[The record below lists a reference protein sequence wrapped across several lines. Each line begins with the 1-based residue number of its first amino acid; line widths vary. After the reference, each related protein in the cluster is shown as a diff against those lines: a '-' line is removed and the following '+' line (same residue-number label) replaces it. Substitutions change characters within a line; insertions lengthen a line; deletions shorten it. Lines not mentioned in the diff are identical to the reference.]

1 MLTPEILQKQFVTA
15 HFINSERTQIEVITL
30 ESVDSN
36 NQVSTVIEY
45 DTTHPWC
52 QELLK
57 VCNLDTLHENT
68 WTKINRE
75 KTAFEQSVLKIARDQ
90 GLVYGTHKSE
100 TKFHTAM
107 MDFLFNFKSNEEKE
121 DLFAFKLASFELDIV
136 KNCQDKDK
144 KAAIRKAQTPLE
156 VVSAISE
163 IK

>member
-1 MLTPEILQKQFVTA
+1 MLTPEILEKQFVTA
-15 HFINSERTQIEVITL
+15 HFINNERTQIEVITL
-30 ESVDSN
+30 ENLNSD
-36 NQVSTVIEY
+36 NQISTVIEY
-45 DTTHPWC
+45 DTNHPWC

-68 WTKINRE
+68 WTRIQQQRN
-75 KTAFEQSVLKIARDQ
+75 AFEQSVLKIARDQ
-90 GLVYGTHKSE
+90 GLIYGAHKSE

-107 MDFLFNFKSNEEKE
+107 MDFLFNFKPEQEKE

-136 KNCQDKDK
+136 KDCQDKDK

-156 VVSAISE
+156 VVKAVSE

>member
-15 HFINSERTQIEVITL
+15 HFINNERTTIEVLTL
-30 ESVDSN
+30 ESINSD
-36 NQVSTVIEY
+36 NQISTIIEY
-45 DTTHPWC
+45 DTQHPWC

-57 VCNLDTLHENT
+57 VCDLDTLHENT
-68 WTKINRE
+68 WTRIKNERN
-75 KTAFEQSVLKIARDQ
+75 AFEQSVLKIARDQ

-107 MDFLFNFKSNEEKE
+107 MDFLFNYKETEEKE

-136 KNCQDKDK
+136 KNCKDK
-144 KAAIRKAQTPLE
+144 NQKAAIRKAQSPLE
-156 VVSAISE
+156 VVKAISE